1 MEDRSK
7 RLQDLLAK
15 FQTESKP
22 QQLKQRLEGIA
33 EGQATPQDGQL
44 ESNQTSLQSMEA
56 TRSLEAL
63 DRLERGQS
71 IDGESQFMLEAI
83 VMPYYRPVVDVHK
96 DAIIPEQLSDHWSEL
111 SQPKWKS
118 WIHAKVRA
126 VGRLEAPGVL
136 YAGSAFLVARDLLMT
151 NRHVAIQ
158 FAQGLGHHVQFQP
171 GLSSQIDFYRELG
184 SDASLSLRVERVE
197 MIHPYWDMA
206 ILRVAGVP
214 ADRTPLKLAAQMP
227 KDLPNH
233 KVVVIG
239 YPGFDPNG
247 NQEYQQV
254 QARIFRGNYYVKRF
268 QPGQLRE
275 IASIRSYSQ
284 KVDALTHDCSTLGGN
299 SGSAVIDLET
309 GHVVGLHF
317 AGAYL
322 QANYS
327 VPSWRLAEDPQ
338 VVRTGVQFEGT
349 SGTTSDFYEPFWQE
363 AQSSDRSETPST
375 QATPSTSS
383 TQPPAHSVLST
394 DDSHGTKATVAIDL
408 PEGQWTHVDIPIEV
422 HLRLKLPTTAKT
434 ATGERTQEAKAA
446 APRWVEPAQ
455 SLEGLLRKGTPAA
468 DVPGFDPQ
476 SLDLDLFSWRTALS
490 AVIAS
495 KLAYEDADAIEQTV
509 RQRWRMNHSEFIQRD
524 KTECFLAWNDRQA
537 ILAFRGTQMTNLGDW
552 LTDLN
557 VLPITRDYGIVHRG
571 FLTAFQVVQTTL
583 EDHLRQLDGIP
594 LVLTGHSL
602 GGALATIAAA
612 EWRGRYPIRGI
623 YTFGQPAVG
632 RSTFPDYMRL
642 HYSSKFFRIVYRD
655 DVVARVPLSFA
666 HVGKLFRFDRDG
678 DVSHRM
684 ESIESTPSE
693 LIVLD
698 DDLPMLDE
706 VEFLLLKQELL
717 QEQIAV
723 RKMQAQRGG
732 LESIALPEGLI
743 PRVSHHSLDR
753 YIAAVRQKA
762 DGISVS

>member
-1 MEDRSK
+1 MKDRSK
-7 RLQDLLAK
+7 QIHDLLAK
-15 FQTESKP
+15 FQEESQP

-33 EGQATPQDGQL
+33 EGQGTPRDGQL
-44 ESNQTSLQSMEA
+44 ESHRTSLESMEA

-96 DAIIPEQLSDHWSEL
+96 DAIISEQLSDHWSQL
-111 SQPKWKS
+111 SQPQWKAWVHS
-118 WIHAKVRA
+118 KVRA

-136 YAGSAFLVARDLLMT
+136 YAGSAFLVAPDLLMT
-151 NRHVAIQ
+151 NRHVAIL
-158 FAQGLGHHVQFQP
+158 FAQGLGRKVQFQP

-184 SDASLSLRVERVE
+184 SEASLSLRIERIE

-214 ADRTPLKLAAQMP
+214 ADRKPLLLAAERP
-227 KDLPNH
+227 KELANR

-247 NQEYQQV
+247 DQEYQQV

-309 GHVVGLHF
+309 GHVMGLHF

-338 VVRTGVQFEGT
+338 VVRSGVQFAGNAGTATDFYHPFWKESESTQGLEVTTPPPAPSPVNAVSST
-349 SGTTSDFYEPFWQE
+349 SGDRGTT
-363 AQSSDRSETPST
+363 
-375 QATPSTSS
+375 ATI
-383 TQPPAHSVLST
+383 
-394 DDSHGTKATVAIDL
+394 AIDL
-408 PEGQWTHVDIPIEV
+408 PEGRWTHIDIPIEV
-422 HLRLKLPTTAKT
+422 HLRLQLPTS
-434 ATGERTQEAKAA
+434 AKAA
-446 APRWVEPAQ
+446 VEPRAPEAKGAARRWVEQAE
-455 SLEGLLRKGTPAA
+455 SLEGVLRKGTPAA
-468 DVPGFDPQ
+468 DVPGFDRQ
-476 SLDLDLFSWRTALS
+476 SLEQDTFSWRTALS
-490 AVIAS
+490 AAIAS

-509 RQRWRMNHSEFIQRD
+509 RQRWGMNHSEFIQRD

-557 VLPITRDYGIVHRG
+557 VLPITRDYGTVHRG
-571 FLTAFQVVQTTL
+571 FLTAFQVVQASL
-583 EDHLRQLDGIP
+583 EDHLQRLEGIP
-594 LVLTGHSL
+594 LVVTGHSL

-612 EWRGRYPIRGI
+612 EWRGRHSIRGV

-632 RSTFPDYMRL
+632 RSTFPQYMGL
-642 HYSSKFFRIVYRD
+642 HYGSKFFRIVYRD
-655 DVVARVPLSFA
+655 DVVARVPLTFA
-666 HVGKLFRFDRDG
+666 HVGKLFRFDRSG

-684 ESIESTPSE
+684 ESVDSSTDD
-693 LIVLD
+693 LLVVG

-717 QEQIAV
+717 EEQIAV
-723 RKMQAQRGG
+723 RQMQAQRAG

-762 DGISVS
+762 DGTPVS

>member
-7 RLQDLLAK
+7 RLQDQLAR
-15 FQTESKP
+15 FQSEGKP
-22 QQLKQRLEGIA
+22 QLLKQRLEGIA
-33 EGQATPQDGQL
+33 QERATPKDGQL
-44 ESNQTSLQSMEA
+44 ESHRTSLEAMEA
-56 TRSLEAL
+56 NLSLEAL
-63 DRLERGQS
+63 ERLERGQS
-71 IDGESQFMLEAI
+71 LDGESQFMLEAI
-83 VMPYYRPVVDVHK
+83 VMPYYRPVVDVRD
-96 DAIIPEQLSDHWSEL
+96 DAIISEQLSNHWSEL
-111 SQPKWKS
+111 SQPKWKA
-118 WIHAKVRA
+118 WVYDRVRA

-136 YAGSAFLVARDLLMT
+136 YAGSAFLVAPDLLMT

-158 FAQGLGHHVQFQP
+158 FAQGLGRKVQFQP

-184 SDASLSLRVERVE
+184 SDQSLNLSIERVE

-214 ADRTPLKLAAQMP
+214 SDRKPLMLAAQAP
-227 KDLPNH
+227 KDLANC

-247 NQEYQQV
+247 DQEYQQV

-268 QPGQLRE
+268 QPGQLRA
-275 IASIRSYSQ
+275 IASIKSYNR

-327 VPSWRLAEDPQ
+327 VPSWRLAEDLQ
-338 VVRTGVQFEGT
+338 VVRSGVQFEGS
-349 SGTTSDFYEPFWQE
+349 SGTTTDFYHPFWKESESTQGLE
-363 AQSSDRSETPST
+363 LSTAPPPSPQRAITSTSSDRVTA
-375 QATPSTSS
+375 ATI
-383 TQPPAHSVLST
+383 SV
-394 DDSHGTKATVAIDL
+394 DL
-408 PEGQWTHVDIPIEV
+408 PEGRWTHLDIPIEV
-422 HLRLKLPTTAKT
+422 HLRLQFPTTAKAAAERQTPEGRGT
-434 ATGERTQEAKAA
+434 AT
-446 APRWVEPAQ
+446 RWVEHTD
-455 SLEGLLRKGTPAA
+455 SLEGMLRKSTPAA
-468 DVPGFDPQ
+468 DVRGFDRQ
-476 SLDLDLFSWRTALS
+476 TLEQDSFSWRTALS

-495 KLAYEDADAIEQTV
+495 KLAYEDADSIEQTV
-509 RQRWRMNHSEFIQRD
+509 RQRWQMNHSEFIQQD

-571 FLTAFQVVQTTL
+571 FLSAFQVVQKTL
-583 EDHLRQLDGIP
+583 EDHLRRLDGIP
-594 LVLTGHSL
+594 LVVTGHSL

-612 EWRGRYPIRGI
+612 EWRGRHSIRGV

-632 RSTFPDYMRL
+632 RSTFPQYMGL
-642 HYSSKFFRIVYRD
+642 HYGSKFFRIVYRD
-655 DVVARVPLSFA
+655 DVVARVPFSFA
-666 HVGKLFRFDRDG
+666 HVGKLFRFDRKG
-678 DVSHRM
+678 EVSGRLESM
-684 ESIESTPSE
+684 EATSDE
-693 LIVLD
+693 LLVVH

-717 QEQIAV
+717 QEQIAMHQ
-723 RKMQAQRGG
+723 MQAQRGG

-753 YIAAVRQKA
+753 YIDAVRKKA
-762 DGISVS
+762 DGEGMA

>member
-1 MEDRSK
+1 MKDRSK
-7 RLQDLLAK
+7 ELHDLLTK
-15 FQTESKP
+15 FQAESKP
-22 QQLKQRLEGIA
+22 QQLKERLEGIA
-33 EGQATPQDGQL
+33 EGQGTTKEGRL
-44 ESNQTSLQSMEA
+44 ESHRTSLESMEA
-56 TRSLEAL
+56 NLSLEAL

-83 VMPYYRPVVDVHK
+83 VMPYYRPVVDVRD
-96 DAIIPEQLSDHWSEL
+96 DAIISEQLSDHWSEL
-111 SQPKWKS
+111 SQPQWKAWVHS
-118 WIHAKVRA
+118 KVRA

-136 YAGSAFLVARDLLMT
+136 YAGSAFLVAPDLLMT
-151 NRHVAIQ
+151 NRHVAIL
-158 FAQGLGHHVQFQP
+158 FAQGLGRKVQFQP

-184 SDASLSLRVERVE
+184 SDTSLSLRIERIE

-214 ADRTPLKLAAQMP
+214 ADRKPLLLAAERP
-227 KDLPNH
+227 KDLANR

-247 NQEYQQV
+247 DQEYQQV

-275 IASIRSYSQ
+275 FASIRSYNQ
-284 KVDALTHDCSTLGGN
+284 KVDALPHDCSTLGGN

-338 VVRTGVQFEGT
+338 VVRSGVQFEGS
-349 SGTTSDFYEPFWQE
+349 SGTATDFYHPFWKENEPPQGLE
-363 AQSSDRSETPST
+363 ITTEPPPTPPPANTISSTSSDRGTV
-375 QATPSTSS
+375 ATI
-383 TQPPAHSVLST
+383 
-394 DDSHGTKATVAIDL
+394 AIDL
-408 PEGQWTHVDIPIEV
+408 SEGQWTHADIPIEV
-422 HLRLKLPTTAKT
+422 HLRLKLPTTP
-434 ATGERTQEAKAA
+434 KAA
-446 APRWVEPAQ
+446 AESRPPEAKGAEPRWVEHSE
-455 SLEGLLRKGTPAA
+455 SLEGLMRKGTPAA
-468 DVPGFDPQ
+468 DVPGFDRQ
-476 SLDLDLFSWRTALS
+476 SLEHDLFSWRTALS
-490 AVIAS
+490 AAIAS
-495 KLAYEDADAIEQTV
+495 KLAYEDADSIEQTV
-509 RQRWRMNHSEFIQRD
+509 RQRWRMNHCEFIQRD
-524 KTECFLAWNDRQA
+524 KSECFLAWSDRQA

-552 LTDLN
+552 LTDLD

-571 FLTAFQVVQTTL
+571 FQSAFQVVQTAL
-583 EDHLRQLDGIP
+583 EDHLQRLDGIP
-594 LVLTGHSL
+594 LVVTGHSL

-612 EWRGRYPIRGI
+612 EWRGRHSIRGI

-632 RSTFPDYMRL
+632 RSTFPQYMGL
-642 HYSSKFFRIVYRD
+642 HYGSKFFRIVYRD
-655 DVVARVPLSFA
+655 DVVARVPLTFA
-666 HVGKLFRFDRDG
+666 HVGKLFRFNRDG
-678 DVSHRM
+678 DVAHRM
-684 ESIESTPSE
+684 ESVDFSPDE
-693 LIVLD
+693 LLVVS

-717 QEQIAV
+717 QEQIAM
-723 RKMQAQRGG
+723 RQMQAHRAG

-743 PRVSHHSLDR
+743 PRISHHSLDR

-762 DGISVS
+762 SGEGDT

>member
-7 RLQDLLAK
+7 RLHDQLAR
-15 FQTESKP
+15 FQSEGTP
-22 QQLKQRLEGIA
+22 QLLKQRLEGIA
-33 EGQATPQDGQL
+33 QERATPKDGQL
-44 ESNQTSLQSMEA
+44 ESHRTSLEAMEA
-56 TRSLEAL
+56 NLSLEAL

-71 IDGESQFMLEAI
+71 LDGDSQFMLEAI
-83 VMPYYRPVVDVHK
+83 VMPYYRPVVDVRD
-96 DAIIPEQLSDHWSEL
+96 DAIISEQLSNHWSEL
-111 SQPKWKS
+111 SQPKWKA
-118 WIHAKVRA
+118 WVYDRVRA

-136 YAGSAFLVARDLLMT
+136 YAGSAFLVAPDLLMT

-158 FAQGLGHHVQFQP
+158 FAQGLGRKVQFQP

-184 SDASLSLRVERVE
+184 SDQSLNLSIERVE

-214 ADRTPLKLAAQMP
+214 SDRKPLMLAAQAP
-227 KDLPNH
+227 KDLANC

-247 NQEYQQV
+247 DQEYQQV

-268 QPGQLRE
+268 QPGHLRE
-275 IASIRSYSQ
+275 IASIKSYSQ
-284 KVDALTHDCSTLGGN
+284 QVDALTHDCSTLGGN
-299 SGSAVIDLET
+299 SGSAVIDLAT
-309 GHVVGLHF
+309 GQVVGLHF

-338 VVRTGVQFEGT
+338 VVRAGVLFEG
-349 SGTTSDFYEPFWQE
+349 GGEPASDFYQSYW
-363 AQSSDRSETPST
+363 AQSESIQVGTPPAPST
-375 QATPSTSS
+375 QVASTLQASKETGAGAT
-383 TQPPAHSVLST
+383 
-394 DDSHGTKATVAIDL
+394 ATVAIDL
-408 PEGQWTHVDIPIEV
+408 PEGQWTHVDIPIQV
-422 HLRLKLPTTAKT
+422 HLRFQLPA
-434 ATGERTQEAKAA
+434 ATKAVAAQRMQPLAA
-446 APRWVEPAQ
+446 APRWVEPAE

-468 DVPGFDPQ
+468 DVPGFDIQ
-476 SLDLDLFSWRTALS
+476 SLDFDQFSWRTALS
-490 AVIAS
+490 TAIAS
-495 KLAYEDADAIEQTV
+495 KLAYEDADSIERTV
-509 RQRWRMNHSEFIQRD
+509 RQRWRMNHSEFIQSD
-524 KTECFLAWNDRQA
+524 KTECFLAWSDRQA

-557 VLPITRDYGIVHRG
+557 VLPITRDYGVVHRG
-571 FLTAFQVVQTTL
+571 FLTAFQVVQTVL
-583 EDHLRQLDGIP
+583 EDHLRRLDGIP
-594 LVLTGHSL
+594 LVVTGHSL

-612 EWRGRYPIRGI
+612 EWRGRHSIRGV

-632 RSTFPDYMRL
+632 RSTFPQYMGL

-655 DVVARVPLSFA
+655 DVVARVPFSFA
-666 HVGKLFRFDRDG
+666 HVGKPFRFDRNG
-678 DVSHRM
+678 EVSGRLESM
-684 ESIESTPSE
+684 EATSDE
-693 LIVLD
+693 LLVVH

-723 RKMQAQRGG
+723 RQMQAQRGG

-753 YIAAVRQKA
+753 YIGAVRKKA
-762 DGISVS
+762 NGEGVA